1 MQMHANLRDI
11 GDLVAD
17 HHNKAHIAIKHIM
30 QVFGFPMHMKVA
42 FILYCSLLRVQ
53 CVLSGLVMSYSL

>member
-1 MQMHANLRDI
+1 MQIHANLRDI
-11 GDLVAD
+11 AGLVAD
-17 HHNKAHIAIKHIM
+17 HHNKAHIAIKQTM
-30 QVFGFPMHMKVA
+30 QFFGSPMHINVM